1 VDLRHV
7 VCMRLSRYIL
17 RRLLLAIPVLIG
29 VSLIIFTLTR
39 VTGDPGA
46 AYITERMDQHQIDAV
61 YEKYHLNDDMGTQYV
76 YWLQGLLQGDWGW
89 SKTAVEPV
97 SSAIMDKFPATFE
110 LALVSMALSVLIG
123 IGLGTWSAAKKNRPF
138 DHSIRLISLLG
149 VSIPIFWLGLIL
161 LLIFYNDLHW
171 LPLRGRLDDAY
182 YISGMAP
189 NGPTGFMLFDTLWAG
204 RPDMFLNAVWHLIL
218 PSVTLAFASV
228 ALILR
233 VQRNS
238 MLEVLGL
245 DYIRTARA
253 KGVSERTIIRKHAR
267 KNALIPTTT
276 VVGLSFGALLGG
288 AVLTE
293 SIFKWPG
300 LGRWSAESI
309 LRMDSYSILGF
320 CLFVALIY
328 VLVNLAVDIIYAY
341 LDPRVRLE

>member
-1 VDLRHV
+1 
-7 VCMRLSRYIL
+7 MRLSRYII
-17 RRLLLAIPVLIG
+17 RRLLLVIPVLIG
-29 VSLIIFTLTR
+29 VSLIIFALTR
-39 VTGDPGA
+39 ATGDPGA
-46 AYITERMDQHQIDAV
+46 AYVTDRMNQNQIDAI
-61 YEKYHLNDDMGTQYV
+61 YEKYHLNDDVVTQYV
-76 YWLQGLLQGDWGW
+76 YWAQGIVQGDWGW
-89 SKTAVEPV
+89 SKSAVEPV

-110 LALVSMALSVLIG
+110 LALVSITIGVFIG
-123 IGLGTWSAAKKNRPF
+123 IGLGSRSAVKKNKPF
-138 DHSIRLISLLG
+138 DHSTRIISLLG

-161 LLIFYNDLHW
+161 LLVFYNDLHW
-171 LPLRGRLDDAY
+171 FPLRGRLDDAY
-182 YISGMAP
+182 YINGLDP

-204 RPDMFLNAVWHLIL
+204 NVDMFLNAAWHLIL

-233 VQRNS
+233 IQRNS

-253 KGVSERTIIRKHAR
+253 KGLSERAVVKKHAR

-276 VVGLSFGALLGG
+276 VVGLSFGSLLGG

-309 LRMDSYSILGF
+309 ARMDSSSILGF

-328 VLVNLAVDIIYAY
+328 VIVNLAVDILYAY
-341 LDPRVRLE
+341 LDPRVRLG